1 MSGVGVYFVLGL
13 CRTIFAVVAS
23 LMTCVAALLS
33 AFTSLRWL
41 LACAMML
48 GFVFGW
54 HWSLM
59 PVSPQTHTSLSTH
72 YRVSQ

>member
-1 MSGVGVYFVLGL
+1 M
-13 CRTIFAVVAS
+13 AS
-23 LMTCVAALLS
+23 LMTCLAALLS
-33 AFTSLRWL
+33 AFTNLRWL

-59 PVSPQTHTSLSTH
+59 PVSAPSVACHLPDNYICEAGTSKVPL
-72 YRVSQ
+72 RGIPM